1 MASRGKDT
9 GKGPRVTPLQLLTTG
24 LLVAAVVKELRTP
37 AEERT
42 WHGTVAGFVPYDLR
56 PPTARRFR
64 ERWWAPDDE
73 RVVVPQPF
81 GVGWTVNAG
90 RVVAL
95 VRQRAA
101 GR

>member
-9 GKGPRVTPLQLLTTG
+9 EGGRQIKPLRLLALG

-42 WHGTVAGFVPYDLR
+42 WNGTLGGLVPYDLR
-56 PPTARRFR
+56 PPTVDRMRA
-64 ERWWAPDDE
+64 RWWSPDDE
-73 RVVVPQPF
+73 RIFTPQPF

-95 VRQRAA
+95 VRQGAESR
-101 GR
+101 